1 MAFFAT
7 LRADMPLIVLMEPF
21 FLSFSRVARYTL
33 SLNEEIPASILLK
46 FISANF

>member
-1 MAFFAT
+1 MAFFVI

-21 FLSFSRVARYTL
+21 SLSFSRVARYTP